1 MNDDSVIKWKDKVS
15 GMITEAAEKG
25 LQRVTVMGVP
35 EGTVKKE
42 LEKELVELG
51 YQVTAT
57 STPVFTDGAIDR
69 WKYIF
74 DISWVEQKF

>member
-1 MNDDSVIKWKDKVS
+1 MNDDAVIKWKDKVS

-25 LQRVTVMGVP
+25 LQRVTVMDVP

-51 YQVTAT
+51 YQVNTT
-57 STPVFTDGAIDR
+57 SSPVFTGGSIDR
-69 WKYIF
+69 WTYIF
-74 DISWVEQKF
+74 DISWAEQKF

>member
-1 MNDDSVIKWKDKVS
+1 MNDDAVIKWKDRVS

-25 LQRVTVMGVP
+25 LLR
-35 EGTVKKE
+35 GTVKKE

-51 YQVTAT
+51 YQVTA
-57 STPVFTDGAIDR
+57 SSSPVFTGGSIDR
-69 WKYIF
+69 WTYTF